1 MPDDAGILEGL
12 PTRNPLRYGGA
23 ILEVDISTRLRPDL
37 AQQFNNSTTLLA
49 AFDGAAGA
57 TNHTSTFQ
65 QCFK

>member
-1 MPDDAGILEGL
+1 MPDDAGTLEGL

-23 ILEVDISTRLRPDL
+23 TSVVDVPTRLRPDL
-37 AQQFNNSTTLLA
+37 AQQLNNCTTLLA